1 MRVWV
6 LRGKGWCLIRTVYAI
21 LIYSFTISLR
31 FCQWKDV
38 FFLIFGVPLVIFRC
52 YACVFSTFVVAFIH
66 FALLLFC
73 IPLSAPSTC
82 AVPAFLFTYLYKPLG
97 AKHSASGQAK
107 AKMPQQAAEKKSGSC
122 STRGAADAGQR
133 KKRSPVEGKARC
145 PGRYRPADRILHSDL
160 LKRPARSIRPVILRG
175 FALFPRFLLTLAPLR
190 VILLTDSGL
199 F

>member
-107 AKMPQQAAEKKSGSC
+107 AKMPQQAAEKKPGSC
-122 STRGAADAGQR
+122 STCGAADAGQR
-133 KKRSPVEGKARC
+133 DKTPLGGGQGPV
-145 PGRYRPADRILHSDL
+145 
-160 LKRPARSIRPVILRG
+160 
-175 FALFPRFLLTLAPLR
+175 PRQIPPCR
-190 VILLTDSGL
+190 
-199 F
+199 